1 MGENPGPRLPVLP
14 GFFDTRPLT
23 SQNRLLIVRGNRVIE
38 ERDGIGEK
46 LRKLRK
52 SKRLTLAAVG
62 KRTGYSVS
70 ALSKME
76 NEQLGIT
83 YDKLIK
89 LAVALDVD
97 ISSLFTGVAQTPE
110 TQAVGRRSIARSGSG
125 KTVSTGLYE
134 YLYVSPELSSKQ
146 MVPILV
152 KIQATCLEEFGPYL
166 RHGGEEWIYVLKGEI
181 EVHSEFYEPERL
193 GVGDSIYLDS
203 RMGHAYISRS
213 KGGAEVVSVCSAPE
227 AELVGNEGVQ
237 PKPRRPRP
245 QRVVR
250 AKSR

>member
-1 MGENPGPRLPVLP
+1 MA
-14 GFFDTRPLT
+14 
-23 SQNRLLIVRGNRVIE
+23 
-38 ERDGIGEK
+38 ERSGIGAK
-46 LRKLRK
+46 LREVRK

-62 KRTGYSVS
+62 KRSGYSVS

-76 NEQLGIT
+76 NERLGIT
-83 YDKLIK
+83 YDKLAK

-97 ISSLFTGVAQTPE
+97 ISSLFTGVAEAQGP
-110 TQAVGRRSIARSGSG
+110 QAVGRRSIARKGSG
-125 KTVSTGLYE
+125 KTVCTGLYD

-152 KIQATCLEEFGPYL
+152 KIQATSMEEFGPYL

-203 RMGHAYISRS
+203 RMGHAYISKS
-213 KGGAEVVSVCSAPE
+213 KSGAEVLAVCSAPA
-227 AELVGNEGVQ
+227 AELVEQ
-237 PKPRRPRP
+237 AESK
-245 QRVVR
+245 
-250 AKSR
+250 AKLLSTKSSAAAQGRHRKAR